1 MAEKPTNTLSSLGF
15 LTVSEH
21 EDQGLFGGF
30 LVLNLAGRP
39 MEFHCTA
46 PVRPNRAQE
55 ILYGPT
61 LRPYLYGEQIGRA
74 LIERASATPGLVF
87 TDVEPVLA
95 LRPLTSIPVVYV
107 PPAVPPLG
115 ATAKS
120 DGTARLDSPHPTPPP
135 AGSIRLHRFTL
146 GALQLAVSE
155 SHRDDQSQVVSQ
167 WQPHAQD
174 FDLAEPFGRIRDAI
188 EEARR
193 AARSPA

>member
-21 EDQGLFGGF
+21 EDQSLFGGF

-61 LRPYLYGEQIGRA
+61 LRPYLYGEQIARA

-95 LRPLTSIPVVYV
+95 LRPLTSVPVVFV
-107 PPAVPPLG
+107 PP
-115 ATAKS
+115 TAPS
-120 DGTARLDSPHPTPPP
+120 REVAASLDNTARLDSPHPTPPP
-135 AGSIRLHRFTL
+135 AGSIRLHRFSL
-146 GALQLAVSE
+146 GALQLAVPE

-167 WQPHAQD
+167 WQPHAEE

>member
-15 LTVSEH
+15 LTVSEQ
-21 EDQGLFGGF
+21 EDQSLFGGF

-39 MEFHCTA
+39 LEFHCTA

-74 LIERASATPGLVF
+74 LIERASATPALVF

-95 LRPLTSIPVVYV
+95 LRSLTSVPVVYV
-107 PPAVPPLG
+107 PPAPPSSDS
-115 ATAKS
+115 AAKS
-120 DGTARLDSPHPTPPP
+120 AGTARLDSPHPTPPP
-135 AGSIRLHRFTL
+135 AGSMRLHRFAI
-146 GALQLAVSE
+146 GALHLAVPE
-155 SHRDDQSQVVSQ
+155 SHRDDQSQVVSV
-167 WQPHAQD
+167 WQPHAED

-193 AARSPA
+193 AARSPT

>member
-15 LTVSEH
+15 LTVSEQ
-21 EDQGLFGGF
+21 EDQSLFGGF

-39 MEFHCTA
+39 LEFHCTA

-74 LIERASATPGLVF
+74 LIERASATPALVF

-95 LRPLTSIPVVYV
+95 LRSLTSIPVVYV
-107 PPAVPPLG
+107 PPAPP
-115 ATAKS
+115 ASESAAKS
-120 DGTARLDSPHPTPPP
+120 DGMARLDSPHPMPPP
-135 AGSIRLHRFTL
+135 AGSMRLHRFAI
-146 GALQLAVSE
+146 GALHLAVPE
-155 SHRDDQSQVVSQ
+155 SHRDDESQVVSQ
-167 WQPHAQD
+167 WQPHAED
-174 FDLAEPFGRIRDAI
+174 FNLAEPFGRIRDAI

-193 AARSPA
+193 AARSPT